1 MTGLKT
7 IQTDKCNRFRIKC
20 PLFFVNL
27 HHQETKLVF
36 MEKQRV
42 LFVSQEIFPF
52 LPKNEL
58 SYTAKRLPQEIQ
70 ELGKEI
76 RVFTPRYGCINERRH
91 QLHEVIR
98 LSGMNIIINDY
109 DHPLIIKVASVPSA
123 KMQVYFTDNDE
134 FFRRKHALMDEKGNF
149 FEDNDERSI
158 FFSRSVLE
166 TVKKLGWQP
175 DIIFCVGWMG
185 MMIPL
190 YLKEFYA
197 KDPHFSNTKVVLS
210 LCNASFNENFSK
222 DFAEKLKFDGFND
235 DIIRQVGEGSFKD
248 VFSVATEYADGLA
261 VFSNNLSEV
270 KQSIV
275 DNASCPKLEFE
286 SDEVKAKELSEFFDK
301 VINEESL
308 VS

>member
-1 MTGLKT
+1 
-7 IQTDKCNRFRIKC
+7 
-20 PLFFVNL
+20 
-27 HHQETKLVF
+27 
-36 MEKQRV
+36 MEKQRI
-42 LFVSQEIFPF
+42 LFVSQEMFPF

-98 LSGMNIIINDY
+98 LSGMNIVINDY

-123 KMQVYFTDNDE
+123 KMQVYFTDNEE
-134 FFRRKHALMDEKGNF
+134 FFRRKHTLTDEKGEF

-175 DIIFCVGWMG
+175 DIIYCVGWMG

-210 LCNASFNENFSK
+210 MTDSSFNDSFGKNFA
-222 DFAEKLKFDGFND
+222 DKLKFDGFSD
-235 DIIRQVGEGSFKD
+235 DIIQKIGNGSFKE
-248 VFSVATEYADGLA
+248 VFSTAIESADGIT
-261 VFSNNLSEV
+261 VLSEELCEV
-270 KQSIV
+270 KKSILE
-275 DNASCPKLEFE
+275 NTKGLKLEFE
-286 SDEVKAKELSEFFDK
+286 NNEVHTKALSEFFDK
-301 VINEESL
+301 VVNEETF